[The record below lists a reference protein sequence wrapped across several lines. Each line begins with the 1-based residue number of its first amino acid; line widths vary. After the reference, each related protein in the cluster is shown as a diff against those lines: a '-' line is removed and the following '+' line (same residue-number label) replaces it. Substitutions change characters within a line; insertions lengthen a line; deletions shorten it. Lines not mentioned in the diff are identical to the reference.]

1 MFLLLYRWL
10 LRLHPARFRERFGD
24 EMLSIFDHAAE
35 RREVVKLL
43 ADGLI
48 SLTRQWTLRSE
59 FWQDRRIEPAHSV
72 AEDVPVFYTFGSFRP
87 RMSALVD
94 GGMLT
99 VVLFCAICLALRYNW
114 THPVVMSFGGIQFET
129 NTDTEPPASSIA
141 VPRTAADLRPSDQQ
155 ATSPHFETRDIQ
167 KVPFSFGQ
175 PVLSPVQTSEPLSR
189 IQAQGRFEFDEATS
203 TSTAATRSAV
213 PISNKTSYEGGVDSS
228 SHVLQLIPVSS
239 DVKLEVLDW
248 GGSGRSLVLLAG
260 LENTA
265 HIFDDFAPK
274 LAVSYHV
281 YGITR
286 RGFGASGVPT
296 TTNGSYAADRLG
308 DDVMAV
314 IDSLG
319 LNRPV
324 LVGHSIAGE
333 ELSSIGTRHPEKVAG
348 LVYLDAG
355 YSYAF
360 YDRSRGD
367 LILDSLELGREL
379 EQLIPGREKQERKQV
394 VQELLTVLPRFQ
406 QTLREHQKD
415 MQFVPEPLQPPGQV
429 SVATQAIVAGEQKY
443 TDIRCPI
450 LAIFAVP
457 HKLGSA
463 FQDDPV
469 ARAAAEATDEIWT
482 RAQARAFET
491 GLPSAH
497 VVRLPNASHF
507 VFQSNEAD
515 VLRAMKAFIDN
526 LPK

>member
-1 MFLLLYRWL
+1 MFLVLYRWL
-10 LRLHPARFRERFGD
+10 LRLHPPRFRERFGE
-24 EMLSIFDHAAE
+24 EMLSIFDRAE
-35 RREVVKLL
+35 RREVGKLL

-59 FWQDRRIEPAHSV
+59 FWRDKEIEV
-72 AEDVPVFYTFGSFRP
+72 APSAAEGVPVFYTFRSFRP
-87 RMSALVD
+87 RTSALVD

-114 THPVVMSFGGIQFET
+114 THPVVMPFPRIQFEI
-129 NTDTEPPASSIA
+129 NTDTEPPAGSRP
-141 VPRTAADLRPSDQQ
+141 VPRMAADLRPSDQQ
-155 ATSPHFETRDIQ
+155 AVSPDSETRALQ
-167 KVPFSFGQ
+167 EVPSSFVQ
-175 PVLSPVQTSEPLSR
+175 PSPSPLQASASYSR
-189 IQAQGRFEFDEATS
+189 IQTPARFEFHEATS
-203 TSTAATRSAV
+203 NPMPVTRSSA
-213 PISNKTSYEGGVDSS
+213 PISNQLSYEGGVDSS
-228 SHVLQLIPVSS
+228 SHVVRFIAVSS

-248 GGSGRSLVLLAG
+248 GGSGRPLVLLAG

-265 HIFDDFAPK
+265 HVFDDFAPK

-286 RGFGASGVPT
+286 RGFGASSVPT
-296 TTNGSYAADRLG
+296 NANGTYSADRLG

-333 ELSSIGTRHPEKVAG
+333 ELSSIGTRHPERVAG

-367 LILDSLELGREL
+367 LILDSLELRREL

-394 VQELLTVLPRFQ
+394 VQQLLTIVPRFER
-406 QTLREHQKD
+406 TLREHQKD
-415 MQFVPEPLQPPGQV
+415 MQFVPEPLQPPGYV
-429 SVATQAIVAGEQKY
+429 SVVTQAIIAGEQEY

-457 HKLGSA
+457 HDLGPA
-463 FQDDPV
+463 FQDDPF
-469 ARAAAEATDEIWT
+469 ARAAADATDAAWT
-482 RAQARAFET
+482 RAQARAFES
-491 GLPSAH
+491 GLPSAR

-515 VLRAMKAFIDN
+515 VLREMKAFLGS
-526 LPK
+526 LP